1 MSIKTYQINEE
12 KKITKIIT
20 THKNESHINPC
31 LSERDTL
38 ISQLKSRIFELELH
52 EKDYD
57 LLNQRYNQLQ
67 NEIASLNESK
77 NELECEKKMQ
87 EEELNNHISELQCE
101 NENLQVNFSE
111 KLSENKNLFSQN
123 NILGKQIDLKDA
135 EIYELTAKLS
145 ELENQLNKNEEER
158 SNLTKIINGLNDIN
172 KSQNYKISQ
181 LVEDNTTLKQICE
194 EQDQEI
200 KNGSTDRDQMAEELD
215 VNNCNIQDLNLQIK
229 AQVNN
234 LNNLQN
240 QLNKNIG
247 LNTQYENTIKEYQRQ
262 LDILK
267 EENDNLKNNLIN
279 EKSIHSAESQKK
291 TELTDILNDREQKIN
306 QICNE
311 IDSVKIMQ
319 QKEINNNNILQE
331 ENAKLRN
338 HIMILTE
345 QNQNLINE
353 IDEIIEDDEK
363 KLSILNRKDRISSIL
378 MNNRNTI
385 DQSLNDLDACINQKV
400 VFEEGTP
407 DRNEYENQ

>member
-1 MSIKTYQINEE
+1 M
-12 KKITKIIT
+12 
-20 THKNESHINPC
+20 
-31 LSERDTL
+31 
-38 ISQLKSRIFELELH
+38 
-52 EKDYD
+52 
-57 LLNQRYNQLQ
+57 
-67 NEIASLNESK
+67 
-77 NELECEKKMQ
+77 
-87 EEELNNHISELQCE
+87 
-101 NENLQVNFSE
+101 
-111 KLSENKNLFSQN
+111 
-123 NILGKQIDLKDA
+123 
-135 EIYELTAKLS
+135 S

-319 QKEINNNNILQE
+319 QKEINSNNILQE